1 MQSGCASKEFENV
14 NIKMKCSPSLDAN
27 SLQEI
32 DPWYLRNLVCP
43 IDHLPLKYMSG
54 VLVSAA
60 GKKYP
65 VVEGIP
71 VMLLEDAE
79 QTLGVASA
87 SLLRVKGELVD
98 DRAPELYLESLG
110 ISETEKVNLIELAK
124 RKDLNIDPV
133 VAYIVGAT
141 SGYSY
146 KHLIGN
152 LSSYPIPEIRLPKAN
167 GEMLLDL
174 GCNWGR
180 WCIAAARKG
189 YAPVGVDPSLGAIA
203 AARRIARQ
211 MNLPIKYVVA
221 DARYLPFAPHT
232 FDFVFSYSVLQ
243 HFSKEN
249 VRQTLQET
257 ARVLKQNGTS
267 LVQMP
272 NAFGIRCL
280 QHQAK
285 RRFRAAQNF
294 DVRYW
299 TIPELKKTFEDKI
312 GRSEVSV
319 DCYFGLGLQVSDLSL
334 MSPRLKA
341 IIKLSERLRSISKR
355 IPLLRYV
362 ADSIYVS
369 SIRSDE

>member
-1 MQSGCASKEFENV
+1 
-14 NIKMKCSPSLDAN
+14 MKCSPSLDAN

-32 DPWYLRNLVCP
+32 DPWYLCNLVCP
-43 IDHLPLKYMSG
+43 IDHLPLKYVSG

-87 SLLRVKGELVD
+87 SLLRAKGELVD

-211 MNLPIKYVVA
+211 LNLPIKYVVA

-232 FDFVFSYSVLQ
+232 FDCVFSYSVLQ

-249 VRQTLQET
+249 VRQTLREIT
-257 ARVLKQNGTS
+257 RVLKQNGTS

-355 IPLLRYV
+355 IPLLKYV